1 MFHSFHVILQF
12 LKYITTHLLSL
23 NSGHV
28 ILEVHA
34 RSPTEEVYVTVSV
47 AGIHVHENSIAPVL
61 A

>member
-1 MFHSFHVILQF
+1 MLSYNF
-12 LKYITTHLLSL
+12 KYVTTHLLSL

-34 RSPTEEVYVTVSV
+34 RSLTEEVYVTVSV
-47 AGIHVHENSIAPVL
+47 AGIHAHENSIAPVL